1 MWRRGLVAIAAVVGL
16 PGALLWALVVLA
28 VALWADDQAIEE

>member
-1 MWRRGLVAIAAVVGL
+1 MWRRRLMSIAAVVGL

-28 VALWADDQAIEE
+28 VALWANDQPIEE